1 MECSTFGGRGE
12 VFSMS
17 KDLGAFL
24 EDLLGRPPR
33 DDIIEYLSKRGLDGH
48 IGRDVEAED
57 ELAEEY
63 LALESQFPTPMAAGP
78 RVIVIPGDER
88 CAALS
93 RIIAMDASRRADVAD
108 FRQKHLKGRLLGPE
122 EVAGWVRA
130 RGSAA
135 GGGKTTAE
143 GSVTGAAVGPGP
155 LKSHYAPGR
164 LYYFDKQ
171 AQLVRSA
178 GLRDSGPL
186 SELKAISVALCAAHN
201 VWDEPNV
208 ATWLLTGTPPPI
220 PLARAEI
227 YRNDLW
233 PAETRAVIVIDPMTP
248 PGLPVR
254 MISEAREALSPVVS
268 QRQPTISR
276 KHAELAVWGESR
288 RGEPRKPWAALL
300 SEWNSEYPDWAYEDR
315 TAEVHFS
322 RDVRSAWVRVTGR
335 AWE

>member
-1 MECSTFGGRGE
+1 MECSTIIGRRE
-12 VFSMS
+12 VFSVS

-24 EDLLGRPPR
+24 EDLLGREPR
-33 DDIIEYLSKRGLDGH
+33 DDVTDYLSKRGLDGR
-48 IGRDVEAED
+48 IGKGAEAED
-57 ELAEEY
+57 ELVEEY
-63 LALESQFPTPMAAGP
+63 LALESQFPAPVAAGP

-93 RIIAMDASRRADVAD
+93 RIIAMDASRRAEVTD
-108 FRQKHLKGRLLGPE
+108 FRQKHLKGRLLGAD
-122 EVAGWVRA
+122 EVAGWVKA

-135 GGGKTTAE
+135 AGGKTTVE
-143 GSVTGAAVGPGP
+143 GSVAGVAQEPGAP
-155 LKSHYAPGR
+155 KSRYAAGR

-186 SELKAISVALCAAHN
+186 SELKSISVGLCDAHN
-201 VWDEPNV
+201 VWDEPHV
-208 ATWLLTGTPPPI
+208 ATWLLTGAPPPI
-220 PLARAEI
+220 PLALAEI

-254 MISEAREALSPVVS
+254 VISEAREALSPVVS

-276 KHAELAVWGESR
+276 KHAELAVWGEIR